1 MEALTALHWSLLAFG
16 ALIMGMSK
24 GGLPGAGN
32 LTVAIYALVLEDAL
46 GPVGVPLSV
55 GLLLPVLISAD
66 VTATLVYRRH
76 ADWKFIVRLLP
87 FFLVGTI
94 VGWLV
99 LIFFRK
105 ETIGCD
111 CSVVVGGILGMTALH
126 FAIKLRKKNNLSS
139 EQEDS
144 DSSPK
149 GSVVLGAFFGLLG
162 GLATMLANAAGPV
175 AQLYLLAMG
184 LPKYAFI
191 GTSAWLFLIV
201 NVVKIPFMIELEIIT
216 WESMSVSWW
225 MFVPAVLGAGL
236 APFVVKYINQALF
249 ERLVWLFIV
258 IAGIRMLFRF
268 ESMSHPQT
276 MGQALGRSI
285 NRFEIG
291 RSALIAQRR
300 LTRADFG
307 R

>member
-1 MEALTALHWSLLAFG
+1 M
-16 ALIMGMSK
+16 
-24 GGLPGAGN
+24 GAGSRKPDGGHLRPCSGGCIGAGWRASFRWVAFACLDLRRRNGN
-32 LTVAIYALVLEDAL
+32 L
-46 GPVGVPLSV
+46 
-55 GLLLPVLISAD
+55 GL
-66 VTATLVYRRH
+66 RRH

-87 FFLVGTI
+87 FFWLEPSS
-94 VGWLV
+94 VGWF
-99 LIFFRK
+99 LIFQEGDDRVRLLK
-105 ETIGCD
+105 Y
-111 CSVVVGGILGMTALH
+111 VVGGILLGMTALH

-149 GSVVLGAFFGLLG
+149 GSVVFGAFFGLLG

-216 WESMSVSWW
+216 LESISVSWW

-236 APFVVKYINQALF
+236 APFVVKYINQALSDWCV
-249 ERLVWLFIV
+249 LIV
-258 IAGIRMLFRF
+258 IAGIRMLF
-268 ESMSHPQT
+268 
-276 MGQALGRSI
+276 
-285 NRFEIG
+285 
-291 RSALIAQRR
+291 
-300 LTRADFG
+300 
-307 R
+307 